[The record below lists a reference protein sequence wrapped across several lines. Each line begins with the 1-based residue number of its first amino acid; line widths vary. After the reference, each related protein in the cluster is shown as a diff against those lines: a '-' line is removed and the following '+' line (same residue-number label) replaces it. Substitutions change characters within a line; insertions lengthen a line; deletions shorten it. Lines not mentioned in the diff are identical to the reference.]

1 MGEKKSTD
9 PAAARDAVAD
19 LQNNPFDGAKQ
30 AIEVARFILAGDPAS
45 ADEHGLLASAAQAIN
60 APSPDTVQK
69 PAAE

>member
-1 MGEKKSTD
+1 MGEKNNID
-9 PAAARDAVAD
+9 PTAARDAVAD

-30 AIEVARFILAGDPAS
+30 AIEVARFILAGDPATTTEES
-45 ADEHGLLASAAQAIN
+45 RLAGAAQATS

>member
-1 MGEKKSTD
+1 LGEKKNID

-19 LQNNPFDGAKQ
+19 LQNNPFDKAKQ
-30 AIEVARFILAGDPAS
+30 AIELARFILAGDPATTS
-45 ADEHGLLASAAQAIN
+45 EESLFAAAQATS